1 MNKLVFAFFVTV
13 ASLAAFVSGAVAQSR
28 TAPSSGQ
35 AVKIEVALLATRV
48 LARAPATSWK
58 LSDGGS
64 LSFGSDAWG
73 PLGRSVDFSQDLV
86 ISEQM
91 SLSSDME
98 LGGRPTKDVSLRFDM
113 SEDWGLSFSP
123 PSQKAGA
130 SSGVAESQQGGAVPV
145 VLSLNYEPN
154 PGTQFTIFAGA
165 EVESVLK
172 ADHGARSS
180 SGARQIT
187 AVPLAG
193 VGLSFSF

>member
-1 MNKLVFAFFVTV
+1 MNKLVVVSFVTV

-28 TAPSSGQ
+28 TATSSGQ

-73 PLGRSVDFSQDLV
+73 TLGYAADFSQDLGL
-86 ISEQM
+86 SEQV
-91 SLSSDME
+91 SLSNEME
-98 LGGRPTKDVSLRFDM
+98 LGGSLSKNMSLRFDM
-113 SEDWGLSFSP
+113 SEDWGLSFSAH
-123 PSQKAGA
+123 SQKTDAT
-130 SSGVAESQQGGAVPV
+130 SEAEASQQGGAVPV
-145 VLSLNYEPN
+145 VLSLSYEPK

-165 EVESVLK
+165 ELENAPK
-172 ADHGARSS
+172 ADHGVRSS